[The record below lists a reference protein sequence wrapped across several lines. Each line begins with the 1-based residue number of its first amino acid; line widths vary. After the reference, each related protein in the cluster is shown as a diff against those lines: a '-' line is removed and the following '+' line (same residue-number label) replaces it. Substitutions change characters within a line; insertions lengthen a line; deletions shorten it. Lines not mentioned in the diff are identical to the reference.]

1 MTAPPLDEALATAEQ
16 AVERGEGLGG
26 TGFWPAVRRVKADPD
41 LVKRYADRMARI
53 DRAAFE
59 NWALLTVPVG
69 IGTALMLLAT
79 VGGAVAIGVSYYPEG
94 ELLRTLIFYVGFGI
108 LLVTTH
114 GLAHLLVG
122 KLVGMDFTHWFI
134 GTISRPQPG
143 VKIDYATYLRTPA
156 RSRAWMH
163 ASGAIVTKALPFV
176 FIGAAVAADLPVW
189 AVWVLAIVGVAQIV
203 TDVVWSTKK
212 SDWKKFQREMGF
224 A

>member
-1 MTAPPLDEALATAEQ
+1 M
-16 AVERGEGLGG
+16 
-26 TGFWPAVRRVKADPD
+26 RRVKADPD